1 MSVLLSVLSGSWHGL
16 LAIVAVAG
24 AFIAAW
30 LGGKQVGKNQQ
41 RAKAEVAE
49 AQSSAA
55 RIAVVAKKQAD
66 NSEEAKRVQTSNAVL
81 DDDNARRKLQQ
92 SQFNTDDGK

>member
-30 LGGKQVGKNQQ
+30 FGGKQVGKSQQ
-41 RAKAEVAE
+41 RAKARVAE
-49 AQSSAA
+49 AEKSAA
-55 RIAVVAKKQAD
+55 QIAVVAKKQAD
-66 NSEEAKRVQTSNAVL
+66 NSEEAKHVQTANAVL
-81 DDDNARRKLQQ
+81 DDADARRKLQQ
-92 SQFNTDDGK
+92 SPFNTDDSK

>member
-66 NSEEAKRVQTSNAVL
+66 NSEEAKHVQTSNAVL